1 MGTFHFC
8 SRDCN
13 CFRRGGLRK
22 EEAAGEGVGSWTVG
36 LEDGATLHPPLT
48 LGAPETRQTPSSLGR
63 GSGLV
68 RAGSELQHCHPD
80 GETEAQPAGSGSSPS
95 CAQSQGPPPAQTS
108 PKAPSGHT
116 RGSAGGALSAAG
128 GALGSLPGLLL
139 RRPPLP
145 GVRGG
150 CRIRG
155 PSL

>member
-36 LEDGATLHPPLT
+36 LEDGATLHPPFT
-48 LGAPETRQTPSSLGR
+48 LGAPETRQTPSGLGR

-80 GETEAQPAGSGSSPS
+80 GETE
-95 CAQSQGPPPAQTS
+95 SQGPPPAQTF